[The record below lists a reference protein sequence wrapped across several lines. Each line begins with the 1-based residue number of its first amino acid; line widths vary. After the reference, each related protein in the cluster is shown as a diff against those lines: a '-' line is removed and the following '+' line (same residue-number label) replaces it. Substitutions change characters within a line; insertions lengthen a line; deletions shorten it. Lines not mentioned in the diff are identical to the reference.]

1 MNKLQ
6 KTLQLRDSLAGT
18 LEIIIV
24 DDDRIQFP
32 NVVDV
37 GQVYDDLAERLITA
51 GWVTDWPVDDE

>member
-18 LEIIIV
+18 LEIIIF
-24 DDDRIQFP
+24 DDDRFQFSKDA
-32 NVVDV
+32 DV
-37 GQVYDDLAERLITA
+37 GRVYNDLAEQLITA